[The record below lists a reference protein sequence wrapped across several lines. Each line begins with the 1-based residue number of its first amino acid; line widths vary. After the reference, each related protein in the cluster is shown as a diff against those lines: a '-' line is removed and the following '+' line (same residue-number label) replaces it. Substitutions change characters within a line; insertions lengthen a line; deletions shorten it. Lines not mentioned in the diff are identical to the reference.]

1 MIYAEHIL
9 ICVAAPLMIALAF
22 TKGASRRFTASVLA
36 GMGVCLL
43 AAYISAFINALI
55 GIGEAQTKVFISPA
69 VEEIMKLVPLLFCLF
84 LLGVDERGLLLM
96 AVGVGTGFAI
106 FENCCYLAVPEMRSF
121 AFVAV
126 RGFAV
131 GVMHVVSA
139 VSLALGLALARRFRA
154 VTLPGILGA
163 LSLSATFHGLYNLL
177 VSHSGV
183 PAAIG
188 YTLPLL
194 TAGLLYAGFRRFHI
208 MD

>member
-22 TKGASRRFTASVLA
+22 TRGAARRFTASVLA

-43 AAYISAFINALI
+43 AAYISAFIHTLT
-55 GIGEAQTKVFISPA
+55 GMEEAQTKVFISPA
-69 VEEIMKLVPLLFCLF
+69 VEEIMKLMPLLFGLF
-84 LLGVDERGLLLM
+84 LLGLDEKGLLLM

-139 VSLALGLALARRFRA
+139 VSLSLGLALARLFKA
-154 VTLPGILGA
+154 VTLSGILGA
-163 LSLSATFHGLYNLL
+163 L
-177 VSHSGV
+177 
-183 PAAIG
+183 
-188 YTLPLL
+188 
-194 TAGLLYAGFRRFHI
+194 
-208 MD
+208 

>member
-43 AAYISAFINALI
+43 AAYISSFINSLT

-84 LLGVDERGLLLM
+84 LLGLDEKGLLLM

-188 YTLPLL
+188 YALPLL